1 MYLVTKGITEAL
13 RPRLVNVISS
23 EEMDELENKLYSLMN
38 HSDEEKDDDL
48 GSGSEFLLIVKGDT
62 MYYSR
67 HRGGGGGDGGKDDI
81 NVIQSNDERKIQHQD
96 FCNALCDVYYGN
108 DAVSADHKES
118 VIDGI
123 TQLLVDT
130 RRYT

>member
-38 HSDEEKDDDL
+38 HSSNEEKNDDL
-48 GSGSEFLLIVKGDT
+48 GSGSEFVLIIKGDT

-67 HRGGGGGDGGKDDI
+67 GGGGGKGDDN

-108 DAVSADHKES
+108 DTVSADHKES

-123 TQLLVDT
+123 TQLLEDM
-130 RRYT
+130 